1 MMVKVKNTGE
11 RKEAVHTTSGVVFLH
26 PGQERELELTEPGAK
41 LVEASDTL
49 TTGGKQARKRT
60 QKAKGADYADEVTQ
74 ADIDRI
80 NAHVK
85 ENFGDINEEEW
96 TLVSGPAF

>member
-11 RKEAVHTTSGVVFLH
+11 RVEMVHTTSGVIRLH

-60 QKAKGADYADEVTQ
+60 QKPVE
-74 ADIDRI
+74 ADIEPE
-80 NAHVK
+80 A
-85 ENFGDINEEEW
+85 E
-96 TLVSGPAF
+96 

>member
-11 RKEAVHTTSGVVFLH
+11 RVEMVHTTAGVIFLH

-49 TTGGKQARKRT
+49 TTGGKHARKRT
-60 QKAKGADYADEVTQ
+60 QKAVEAETAPE
-74 ADIDRI
+74 A
-80 NAHVK
+80 
-85 ENFGDINEEEW
+85 E
-96 TLVSGPAF
+96 